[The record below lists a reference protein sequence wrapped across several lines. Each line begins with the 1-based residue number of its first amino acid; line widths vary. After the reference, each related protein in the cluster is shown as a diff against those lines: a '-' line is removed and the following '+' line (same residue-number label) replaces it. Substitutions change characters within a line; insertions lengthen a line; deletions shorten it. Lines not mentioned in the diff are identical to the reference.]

1 MIAWLGKLLTAAGS
15 KLTPQTAKQ
24 MLSKAGINK
33 MDDLKNLSKADILKK
48 LGLQK
53 KSGIISKGIKT
64 GEVAGAGA
72 YGKGVYDRLNKG
84 GSVRKM
90 NKGGSVSRGTG
101 AAIKGTKFKGV
112 F

>member
-1 MIAWLGKLLTAAGS
+1 MIAWLGKLLTSAGS

-33 MDDLKNLSKADILKK
+33 MDDLKNMSKADILKK
-48 LGLQK
+48 LGLTT
-53 KSGIISKGIKT
+53 KSGITSKVIKT
-64 GEVAGAGA
+64 GGTLGAGA

-84 GSVRKM
+84 GSVRRM

-101 AAIKGTKFKGV
+101 AAIQGTKFKGV

>member
-1 MIAWLGKLLTAAGS
+1 MIAWLGKLLTSAGS

-53 KSGIISKGIKT
+53 NL
-64 GEVAGAGA
+64 E
-72 YGKGVYDRLNKG
+72 L
-84 GSVRKM
+84 
-90 NKGGSVSRGTG
+90 
-101 AAIKGTKFKGV
+101 
-112 F
+112 